1 MKKVISVLMAV
12 AMLFAVCMLAGCTDN
27 NTNNNEETS
36 TDEDVNA
43 TSDNMA
49 SSDIVKLININLS
62 DEEYAFGVDKNQ
74 PELLADV
81 NAFVAK
87 ILEDGTFD
95 DICNNYFGDGT
106 PVGIESA
113 ELDETKDQLVVATNA
128 EFAPF
133 EYKEGELYYGIDM
146 EVAALLAEELG
157 KELVIN
163 NMDFDS
169 VCLAVGQHKCDIAMA
184 GLTVDPE
191 REESV
196 TFSTSYYAAS
206 QQIIVKADETR
217 FDGCTDLAS
226 VEAIL
231 SQLDSNTKIGAQ
243 TGTTG
248 EAYIKGGSMG
258 FDGLN
263 AECVSYD
270 SGALAVQDL
279 INGGIDFVIIDAAP
293 AAAIVASVNP

>member
-1 MKKVISVLMAV
+1 MKKIIAIVMALV
-12 AMLFAVCMLAGCTDN
+12 MVFSLALVFTSCTKEPA
-27 NTNNNEETS
+27 NEENS
-36 TDEDVNA
+36 TEA
-43 TSDNMA
+43 DNVVEA
-49 SSDIVKLININLS
+49 VEVVKLININLS
-62 DEEYAFGVDKNQ
+62 DEEYAFGVDKAQ
-74 PELLADV
+74 PELLAQV
-81 NAFVAK
+81 NTFVEK
-87 ILEDGTFD
+87 ILKDGTFD
-95 DICNNYFGDGT
+95 NICNNYFGDGK
-106 PVGIESA
+106 PVGVASA

-146 EVAALLAEELG
+146 EVAALLAKELG
-157 KELVIN
+157 KELVID

-184 GLTVDPE
+184 GLTIDPA

-196 TFSTSYYAAS
+196 TFSKAYYAAS
-206 QQIIVKADETR
+206 QQIIVKAGDTR
-217 FDGCTDLAS
+217 FDNCSDLAA
-226 VEAIL
+226 VEAVL
-231 SQLDSNTKIGAQ
+231 AALPAGTKIGAQ

-258 FDGLN
+258 FEGLS

-279 INGGIDFVIIDAAP
+279 INGGVDFVIIDAAP
-293 AAAIVASVNP
+293 AAAIVSSVNG

>member
-1 MKKVISVLMAV
+1 MKKVISIVLALVMV
-12 AMLFAVCMLAGCTDN
+12 FSLALVFTSCTKD
-27 NTNNNEETS
+27 TTDEETS
-36 TDEDVNA
+36 TEADAAGSVNESTA
-43 TSDNMA
+43 L
-49 SSDIVKLININLS
+49 VKLININLS
-62 DEEYAFGVDKNQ
+62 DEEYAFGVDKDQ

-81 NAFVAK
+81 NAFVNK
-87 ILEDGTFD
+87 ILTDGTFD

-106 PVGIESA
+106 PVGVASA
-113 ELDETKDQLVVATNA
+113 ELDESKDQLVVATNA

-146 EVAALLAEELG
+146 EVAALLAKELG
-157 KELVIN
+157 KELVID

-184 GLTVDPE
+184 GLTIDPA

-196 TFSTSYYAAS
+196 TFSESYYAAS
-206 QQIIVKADETR
+206 QQIIVKADDTR
-217 FDGCTDLAS
+217 FDGCNDLAA
-226 VEAIL
+226 VEAVL
-231 SQLDSNTKIGAQ
+231 ADLPEGTRIGAQ

-263 AECVSYD
+263 ADCISYD

-279 INGGIDFVIIDAAP
+279 INNGIDFVIIDAAP
-293 AAAIVASVNP
+293 AAAIVASVNG

>member
-1 MKKVISVLMAV
+1 MKKIIALVMAALLV
-12 AMLFAVCMLAGCTDN
+12 FAFAGCTKN
-27 NTNNNEETS
+27 PANEETS
-36 TDEDVNA
+36 TEADAANTTVP
-43 TSDNMA
+43 
-49 SSDIVKLININLS
+49 SSTEIVKLIKIDLS
-62 DEEYAFGVDKNQ
+62 DEEYAFGVDKAQ

-81 NAFVAK
+81 NTFIEK
-87 ILEDGTFD
+87 ILNDGTFD
-95 DICNNYFGDGT
+95 NICNNYFGDGT
-106 PVGIESA
+106 PVGVTSA

-146 EVAALLAEELG
+146 EVAALLAKELG
-157 KELVIN
+157 KELVID

-184 GLTVDPE
+184 GLTIDPA

-196 TFSTSYYAAS
+196 TFSKAYYAAS
-206 QQIIVKADETR
+206 QQIIVKADDTR
-217 FDGCTDLAS
+217 FDNCADRAA
-226 VEAIL
+226 VEAVL
-231 SQLDSNTKIGAQ
+231 AALPAGTKIGAQ

-248 EAYIKGGSMG
+248 EAYVKGGSMG
-258 FDGLN
+258 FDGLS

-279 INGGIDFVIIDAAP
+279 LKGGVDFVIIDAAP
-293 AAAIVASVNP
+293 AAAIVASVNG

>member
-1 MKKVISVLMAV
+1 MKKIIALVMAALLV
-12 AMLFAVCMLAGCTDN
+12 FAFAGCTKN
-27 NTNNNEETS
+27 PANEETS
-36 TDEDVNA
+36 TDADVNNTTA
-43 TSDNMA
+43 PESTE
-49 SSDIVKLININLS
+49 IVKLININLS
-62 DEEYAFGVDKNQ
+62 DEEYAFGVDKAQ
-74 PELLADV
+74 PELLTKV
-81 NAFVAK
+81 NAFVEK
-87 ILEDGTFD
+87 ILKDGTFD
-95 DICNNYFGDGT
+95 DICNNYFGDGK
-106 PVGIESA
+106 PVGVASA
-113 ELDETKDQLVVATNA
+113 ELDESKDQLIVATNA

-146 EVAALLAEELG
+146 EVAALLAKELG
-157 KELVIN
+157 KELVID

-184 GLTVDPE
+184 GLTIDPT

-196 TFSTSYYAAS
+196 TFSKAYYAAS
-206 QQIIVKADETR
+206 QQIIVKADDTR
-217 FDGCTDLAS
+217 FDECKDLAA
-226 VEAIL
+226 VEAVL
-231 SQLDSNTKIGAQ
+231 ATLPEGTKIGAQ

-258 FDGLN
+258 FDGLK

-293 AAAIVASVNP
+293 AAAIVSSVNG

>member
-1 MKKVISVLMAV
+1 MKKIIAFLMAALLV
-12 AMLFAVCMLAGCTDN
+12 FAFVGCTAEPAK
-27 NTNNNEETS
+27 EEDS
-36 TDEDVNA
+36 TADSSADVS
-43 TSDNMA
+43 TE
-49 SSDIVKLININLS
+49 IVKLININLS
-62 DEEYAFGVDKNQ
+62 DEQYAFGVDKDQ

-81 NAFVAK
+81 NDFIAK
-87 ILEDGTFD
+87 ILSDGTFD

-106 PVGIESA
+106 PVGVTSA
-113 ELDETKDQLVVATNA
+113 ALDESKDQLVVATNA

-133 EYKEGELYYGIDM
+133 EYKEGELYYGINM
-146 EVAALLAEELG
+146 EIAALLAKELG
-157 KELVIN
+157 KELVID

-184 GLTVDPE
+184 GLTIDPE

-206 QQIIVKADETR
+206 QQIIVKADDTR
-217 FDGCTDLAS
+217 FADCSDLAA
-226 VEAIL
+226 VEAVL
-231 SQLDSNTKIGAQ
+231 ADLPEGTKIGAQ

-248 EAYIKGGSMG
+248 EAYIKGGSLG

-293 AAAIVASVNP
+293 AAAIVDAVNG

>member
-1 MKKVISVLMAV
+1 MKKIIAIVMALV
-12 AMLFAVCMLAGCTDN
+12 MVFSLALVFTSCTKEPA
-27 NTNNNEETS
+27 NEENT
-36 TDEDVNA
+36 TDA
-43 TSDNMA
+43 DNVVEA
-49 SSDIVKLININLS
+49 VEIVKLININLS
-62 DEEYAFGVDKNQ
+62 DEEYAFGVDKAQ
-74 PELLADV
+74 PELLAQV
-81 NAFVAK
+81 NTFVEK
-87 ILEDGTFD
+87 ILKDGTFD
-95 DICNNYFGDGT
+95 NICNNYFGDGK
-106 PVGIESA
+106 PVGVTSA

-146 EVAALLAEELG
+146 EVAALLAKELG
-157 KELVIN
+157 KELVID

-184 GLTVDPE
+184 GLTIDPA

-196 TFSTSYYAAS
+196 TFSKAYYAAS
-206 QQIIVKADETR
+206 QQIIVKASDTR
-217 FDGCTDLAS
+217 FDDCSDLAA
-226 VEAIL
+226 VEAVL
-231 SQLDSNTKIGAQ
+231 AALPAGTKIGAQ

-279 INGGIDFVIIDAAP
+279 INGGVDFVIIDAAP
-293 AAAIVASVNP
+293 AAAIVSSVNG